1 MAFMGVVLG
10 WLLAASA
17 TAIVLPQLLR
27 VLRTGLV
34 EGVSLRA
41 CVLAI
46 LAMVAW
52 SGFTLGRRDWPALAS
67 SLGPLCV
74 WLACAALVAR
84 RRGVV
89 APVVFATAAG
99 TVAVVLAG
107 TYATGFELLAVTGSL
122 LWVVPQAWTAFRSQD
137 LSGVSV
143 TAYLLLATE
152 NLGWLRYAAH
162 TSTIAYGVAP
172 LVQLPLALIIAFR
185 SRSRRMSL
193 PVVEEDPVEVVDL
206 VLEDLR
212 LESR

>member
-1 MAFMGVVLG
+1 MAFLGLLLG

-17 TAIVLPQLLR
+17 TAIVVPQLFR

-46 LAMVAW
+46 LAMIAW

-84 RRGVV
+84 RRGALV
-89 APVVFATAAG
+89 PVVFAIAG
-99 TVAVVLAG
+99 GTLAVVLAG
-107 TYATGFELLAVTGSL
+107 TYATGFELLAVAGSL
-122 LWVVPQAWTAFRSQD
+122 LWVVPQAWTAFRDHD

-143 TAYLLLATE
+143 TTYLLLAAE
-152 NLGWLRYAAH
+152 NFGWLLYAAY

-172 LVQLPLALIIAFR
+172 LVQLPLALIIATR
-185 SRSRRMSL
+185 ARSRRGSL
-193 PVVEEDPVEVVDL
+193 PAVEEDAVEVVEL
-206 VLEDLR
+206 VLEDFC
-212 LESR
+212 LETR